1 MDEVKGS
8 VKGPLVYLDYDQ
20 AELDAAYDQAR
31 YAANRDQVLERIAI
45 LSEEMRQR
53 RGPPERVAYGPT
65 EAEKL
70 DIYRTKRA
78 SAPVAIFVHGG
89 AWLRGKA
96 QDYGFLAEMF
106 NEAGAHYVALD
117 FVLVQDLGGSLL
129 PMIEQV
135 RRGVAWVCKNAERF
149 GGDPNRVF
157 LTGQSSG
164 AHLASCALI
173 ADWRAYGLPGD
184 AVKGGLLVSGM
195 YDLKPVRLS
204 ARSRYVK
211 FDDATEDA
219 GSAIRHIDRINAPL
233 IVAYGTY
240 ETPEFQRQARDFAA
254 AVKQAGKPV
263 ELIVGRNYNHFEMT
277 ETMGNPY
284 ALGGRAA
291 LRMMNLALA
300 GDA

>member
-20 AELDAAYDQAR
+20 AALDAAYDQAR

-53 RGPPERVAYGPT
+53 RGPPERVAYGPS
-65 EAEKL
+65 EPEKL

-78 SAPVAIFVHGG
+78 GAPVAIFVHGG
-89 AWLRGKA
+89 AWRGGKA
-96 QDYGFLAEMF
+96 QDYGFPAEMY
-106 NEAGAHYVALD
+106 NDAGAHYVALD
-117 FVLVQDLGGSLL
+117 FVLVQDSGASLL

-135 RRGVAWVCKNAERF
+135 RRGIAWVCKNAERF

-173 ADWRAYGLPGD
+173 ADWRAYGLAGD

-219 GSAIRHIDRINAPL
+219 GSAIRHIDRIVAPL

-254 AVKQAGKPV
+254 AVKAAGKQV

-277 ETMGNPY
+277 ETFGNPY
-284 ALGGRAA
+284 ALAGRAA
-291 LRMMNLALA
+291 LRMMNLAPA
-300 GDA
+300 GSA